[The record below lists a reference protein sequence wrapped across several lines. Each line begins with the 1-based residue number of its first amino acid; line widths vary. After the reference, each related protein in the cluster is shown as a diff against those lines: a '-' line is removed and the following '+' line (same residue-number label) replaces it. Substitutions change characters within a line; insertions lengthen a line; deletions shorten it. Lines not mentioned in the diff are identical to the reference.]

1 MRAAG
6 KPWTERCG
14 RIRFVLTP
22 GRSAPIRSATA
33 AEYDTKTSMTLAA
46 QPKQKS
52 ERPKLDTLR
61 ILHVH
66 SGNIYG
72 GVEVGLGSNARLGPC
87 RGIEPD
93 FALCFDSRSA
103 AELRASGRPVHIL
116 GPMRMRYPWQ
126 VMRGRRR
133 LDAVIEATHYDA
145 AIIHNMW
152 GLANFARVIR
162 AHGLP
167 LLFHL
172 HGTCE
177 KDKMTLGDRV
187 ARRWRP
193 DLVMCNSAF
202 SASTLDGFFPGINRT
217 VVCHPFQMRQTAPDA
232 RATERRQ
239 LGIPENEIVLIQ
251 ASRLDEW
258 KGHRL
263 HLEALARIRTAR
275 PWRSLIAGG
284 PQHPGEQKIFNGLI
298 AYSHELGLSNRV
310 TFLGQRQDV
319 PELLA
324 AADVL
329 CQPNTGPE
337 PFGLA
342 FIEALSAGLPV
353 VTSAMGGALEI
364 IEPSCGFLLPP
375 DADAVARALTT
386 LIEGDALRMGM
397 SEPAMRRAREICD
410 PDRQTRLMH
419 DAITSVLR
427 PERSR

>member
-1 MRAAG
+1 MTSAAH
-6 KPWTERCG
+6 
-14 RIRFVLTP
+14 
-22 GRSAPIRSATA
+22 
-33 AEYDTKTSMTLAA
+33 AEQKNAL
-46 QPKQKS
+46 PKS
-52 ERPKLDTLR
+52 DSLH
-61 ILHVH
+61 IIHVH

-72 GVEVGLGSNARLGPC
+72 GVEVGLGSNARLGPS
-87 RGIEPD
+87 RGIDPD
-93 FALCFDSRSA
+93 FALCFDARSA
-103 AELRASGRPVHIL
+103 AELRESGRPVHIL

-126 VMRGRRR
+126 VLRGRRK
-133 LDAVIEATHYDA
+133 LDAVLRATGYDA
-145 AIIHNMW
+145 VVIHNMW
-152 GLANFARVIR
+152 GLANFAPVIR

-217 VVCHPFQMRQTAPDA
+217 VVCHPFQMRQTASDA
-232 RATERRQ
+232 RAVTRRQ
-239 LGIPENEIVLIQ
+239 LRVADDEVLIIQ

-263 HLEALARIRTAR
+263 HLEALARIRTAH

-284 PQHPGEQKIFNGLI
+284 PQHPGEQKVFDELV
-298 AYSHELGLSNRV
+298 AYARVLGVSDRV
-310 TFLGQRQDV
+310 TFLGQREDV

-364 IEPSCGFLLPP
+364 VEPSCGILLPP
-375 DADAVARALTT
+375 NADAVARALTK
-386 LIEGDALRMGM
+386 LIDDDALRSGM
-397 SEPAMRRAREICD
+397 SLPAKRRAREICD
-410 PDRQTRLMH
+410 PDRQTAMMR
-419 DAITSVLR
+419 DAILSVM
-427 PERSR
+427 PGERAR